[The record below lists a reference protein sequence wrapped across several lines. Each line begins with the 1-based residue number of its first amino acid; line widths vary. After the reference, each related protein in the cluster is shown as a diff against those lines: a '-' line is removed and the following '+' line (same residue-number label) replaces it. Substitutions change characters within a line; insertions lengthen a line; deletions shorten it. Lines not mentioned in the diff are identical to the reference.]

1 MPEAKEPAIRVPI
14 GGFDV
19 FKIVGAVIALALA
32 WGTMDARVQAQ
43 ASSLQAQSA
52 LIADHEVRMRSM
64 ENLVLVAVGELK
76 GDMKSEFHGLKIRV
90 TSLEKALEKAGSK

>member
-1 MPEAKEPAIRVPI
+1 MPEIKVPI
-14 GGFDV
+14 GGFDI
-19 FKIVGAVIALALA
+19 FKIAGALIALAIA

-43 ASSLQAQSA
+43 ASALQAQSA

-64 ENLVLVAVGELK
+64 ENLVLVAVGDLK